1 MASPNAKSLWLRA
14 RRLGTAARTN
24 ATRKPA
30 GKRKLQLTLDT
41 RPFASLE
48 AEALVTYIFDEPDP
62 IQGRLAEI
70 DSSANGLLKRIAG
83 SGEATGKTLEFTLIH
98 APGGLKASRLLL

>member
-1 MASPNAKSLWLRA
+1 MDK
-14 RRLGTAARTN
+14 TN
-24 ATRKPA
+24 
-30 GKRKLQLTLDT
+30 LQLTLDT
-41 RPFASLE
+41 RPFAFLE

-98 APGGLKASRLLL
+98 APGGLKASRLLLVGAGKREQFTGAILRRIA